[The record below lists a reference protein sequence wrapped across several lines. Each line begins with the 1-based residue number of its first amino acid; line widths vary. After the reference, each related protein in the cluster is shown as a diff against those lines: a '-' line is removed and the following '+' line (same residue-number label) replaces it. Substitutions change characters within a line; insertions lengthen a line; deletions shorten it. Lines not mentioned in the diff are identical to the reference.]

1 MLQSST
7 IEEQILYWLSA
18 DLRAR
23 ALAERL
29 LERFAVTVG
38 DLPASAAHHHAEPGG
53 LYRHSVEVALKA
65 LEEFEGKM
73 EMERRPDGSVDS
85 FRSAHNRSRWQY
97 ATFIAALCHDL
108 GKLFDLEVKGKGQTW
123 CPLHE
128 PYDAFGRRTKAP
140 IASWRRDRQH
150 GAHAWSSLALLHHVL
165 SCDDVAFLGAPRL
178 WHLFASLAEGHRKF
192 DSKMPETKGPA
203 SQLTHAVSRADQ
215 ASVEQAQ
222 PAIAMRSDSKAG
234 HYLQA
239 LRELI
244 ADGEVGVNVPG
255 GQVYVEGGKA
265 AVVVPV
271 TIDLARD
278 RLKAREIKLP
288 SNNDLYDI
296 LRNARLVEADQT
308 GRSVRKIKV
317 PGRQGNMI
325 PLSALIFSSA
335 DAVVPKL
342 LQADLERTHFEI
354 DTEPAPEAA
363 PVVEG

>member
-1 MLQSST
+1 MAMPQSMT
-7 IEEQILYWLSA
+7 IEEQILYWLSL
-18 DLRAR
+18 DLRVR

-29 LERFAVTVG
+29 LQRFAVTVG

-53 LYRHSVEVALKA
+53 LYRHSLEVALKA
-65 LEEFEGKM
+65 LEEFEGSMK
-73 EMERRPDGSVDS
+73 MERRQDGSVDS
-85 FRSAHNRSRWQY
+85 FRSSRNRSRWQY

-123 CPLHE
+123 CPLRE
-128 PYDAFGRRTKAP
+128 PYDAFGRRTKTP
-140 IASWRRDRQH
+140 VASWRPDRQY

-165 SCDDVAFLGAPRL
+165 SCEDVAYLGAPRL
-178 WHLFASLAEGHRKF
+178 WHLFASLAEGHG
-192 DSKMPETKGPA
+192 TTNA
-203 SQLTHAVSRADQ
+203 SPLSQAVSRADQ

-222 PAIAMRSDSKAG
+222 PAIAARPDSKAG
-234 HYLQA
+234 LLLQA
-239 LRELI
+239 FRG
-244 ADGEVGVNVPG
+244 DGEMGVNVPG

-271 TIDLARD
+271 AIDLARD
-278 RLKAREIKLP
+278 RLRRREIKLP

-296 LRNARLVEADQT
+296 LRNARLVDADET

-317 PGRQGNMI
+317 QGRQGNLI

-335 DAVVPKL
+335 DTVVPKL

-354 DTEPAPEAA
+354 DTEPAPQAT